1 MDNLQKTPQ
10 DDSVLHHLRMAAI
23 SIRKATSLA
32 LGKARAFCRSVV
44 AVLTPSRL
52 KKNLDPFKPSAS
64 PMKQRSISTMGPQ
77 GLAALVKSYSFAE
90 VDAFKEDFKLRV
102 RDVMDDMIA
111 IKGEKE
117 PELHKKVKSSLLDR
131 IDDCRSLD
139 EVLFFLNDVVPE
151 PYLKRL
157 CMSFLQIGRKTGA
170 DLGLSEQGRLWLE
183 SMIQNVSFEGL
194 KENLFQLL
202 KSELGQSTEW
212 LAEGFK
218 EYTAK
223 ERDLLH
229 SIQAVQD
236 IPEMVLCL
244 DNHFEHCEQY
254 GYLLK
259 LKTLVA
265 RAGFKPRSFKVRA
278 PLLAAGDELGTFKE
292 KFFPHLELIHKNQSE
307 EIDSRSGLI
316 TNQISAL
323 ALNVMKASDINDVFE
338 LIKQEA
344 PSKHAKNLLTA
355 FKEICEE
362 TGDNLQLD
370 PSIRQFLEDRE
381 NCAEDTSLDLN
392 WSHVSQDFE
401 MVAKLKADLMGD
413 LDTII
418 KGIVDECYAKA
429 AQEKVDKEGESASS
443 EKKYV
448 FISYAE
454 VNPEDLPDVK
464 ALKALKT
471 EVERCDSYEDMV
483 AELIKHAP
491 EKYTTPLLRGLGEIY
506 ENLKDPD
513 EELSDSEEVSQAP
526 DYVSDGIHEIF
537 PPVEVDELKDF
548 EVSLDDPQILN
559 KASDSGKKYNLQKVS
574 IGDQLKITMLKATD
588 DSQGE
593 EVLDDKQDFLCDFL
607 FQRDIKKVF
616 KINIKG
622 KEFAISVPTKS
633 YEARHWPTVL
643 KETQS
648 TERLRQLGF
657 NTLSFHK
664 TVLVEIDGVT
674 VPATVMPLFDDLDG
688 QIADHKNAYI
698 LDSFIDDIA
707 AIDQS
712 TGEKFK
718 VEEIPD
724 EEVFYGVLQ
733 HAIEDAGILVKNGIC
748 LDSGSINYQ
757 ILESGDVKLFLS
769 DFPGGIIETN
779 HTNMDLCKAYAS
791 HLVDSFVQCLRK
803 QDCMKFET
811 GHKNPKF
818 MQRLIE
824 LIDLASKGERV
835 PRPPRESS

>member
-10 DDSVLHHLRMAAI
+10 DDSILHHLRMAAI
-23 SIRKATSLA
+23 SISKATFLA

-44 AVLTPSRL
+44 AVLIPSRL

-64 PMKQRSISTMGPQ
+64 PMKQRSITAMEPQ
-77 GLAALVKSYSFAE
+77 RLSALLKSYSFPE
-90 VDAFKEDFKLRV
+90 VDAFKDDFKLRV
-102 RDVMDDMIA
+102 RDVMDDIVA
-111 IKGEKE
+111 IEGDKE
-117 PELHKKVKSSLLDR
+117 LELYEEVKSSLLQR
-131 IDDCRSLD
+131 IDDCKSLD
-139 EVLFFLNDVVPE
+139 EMLVLLNDVVPK

-157 CMSFLQIGRKTGA
+157 CMSFLQIGRETGA
-170 DLGLSEQGRLWLE
+170 DLGLSERGHLWLE
-183 SMIQNVSFEGL
+183 SMIQNESFEGL

-218 EYTAK
+218 QYTAK
-223 ERDLLH
+223 ERSLLH
-229 SIQAVQD
+229 SIQTVED
-236 IPEMVLCL
+236 VPEMVSRL

-259 LKTLVA
+259 LKALVEQ
-265 RAGFKPRSFKVRA
+265 AGFKRGAFKVRA
-278 PLLAAGDELGTFKE
+278 PLLAAGYELGVFKE
-292 KFFPHLELIHKNQSE
+292 TFFPHLELIHKNESE
-307 EIDSRSGLI
+307 QIDSRSGLI
-316 TNQISAL
+316 KNQISAL
-323 ALNVMKASDINDVFE
+323 ALNVMKASNINDVFE

-344 PSKHAKNLLTA
+344 PSKYAKDLLTA

-370 PSIRQFLEDRE
+370 PSTRQFLEDRE

-401 MVAKLKADLMGD
+401 MVAKLKAGLIGD
-413 LDTII
+413 IDTII
-418 KGIVDECYAKA
+418 KGISDECYAKA
-429 AQEKVDKEGESASS
+429 VQDKVVEEGESASS

-448 FISYAE
+448 FVSYAE

-464 ALKALKT
+464 ALRALKAK
-471 EVERCDSYEDMV
+471 VELCDSYEDMIK
-483 AELIKHAP
+483 ELINHAP
-491 EKYTTPLLRGLGEIY
+491 EKYTRPLLHALKEIY
-506 ENLKDPD
+506 GKLKESN

-526 DYVSDGIHEIF
+526 DFVSDSIHEIS

-548 EVSLDDPQILN
+548 EVSLDDAQILN
-559 KASDSGKKYNLQKVS
+559 KARDSEKKYNLKNVS
-574 IGDQLKITMLKATD
+574 IGDQLKITMLKAPNN
-588 DSQGE
+588 SQGE
-593 EVLDDKQDFLCDFL
+593 EVLDDKQDILCDFL

-616 KINIKG
+616 KIKIKG

-633 YEARHWPTVL
+633 YEAMHWPTVL
-643 KETQS
+643 KETQL

-688 QIADHKNAYI
+688 QIADHKNAYV

-707 AIDQS
+707 FIDQS

-718 VEEIPD
+718 AEEIPD
-724 EEVFYGVLQ
+724 EVAFCGVLQ
-733 HAIEDAGILVKNGIC
+733 HAIEDAGILVKNKIC

-769 DFPGGIIETN
+769 DFPRGIIETN
-779 HTNMDLCKAYAS
+779 YTHMDLCKAYAS
-791 HLVDSFVQCLRK
+791 HLVDAFVRCLRK

-811 GHKNPKF
+811 VHKNPRFK
-818 MQRLIE
+818 QKLIE
-824 LIDLASKGERV
+824 LIDLASKGERT

>member
-10 DDSVLHHLRMAAI
+10 DDSILHHLRMAAI
-23 SIRKATSLA
+23 SISKATSLA

-44 AVLTPSRL
+44 AVLIPYRL
-52 KKNLDPFKPSAS
+52 KKNLDSFKPPAS
-64 PMKQRSISTMGPQ
+64 PMKQRSITAMGSQ
-77 GLAALVKSYSFAE
+77 KLSALLKGYSFPE
-90 VDAFKEDFKLRV
+90 VDAFKDDFKLRV
-102 RDVMDDMIA
+102 RDVMDDIVA
-111 IKGEKE
+111 IGGDKE
-117 PELHKKVKSSLLDR
+117 QKLYETVKSSLLQR
-131 IDDCRSLD
+131 IDDCGSLD
-139 EVLFFLNDVVPE
+139 EILVWLNDVVPE

-170 DLGLSEQGRLWLE
+170 DLGLSEQGHLWLE
-183 SMIQNVSFEGL
+183 SMIQNESFEGL
-194 KENLFQLL
+194 KENLFQQL

-218 EYTAK
+218 QYTAK
-223 ERDLLH
+223 ERSLLH
-229 SIQAVQD
+229 SIQTVGD
-236 IPEMVLCL
+236 VPEMVSHL

-259 LKTLVA
+259 LKKLVEK
-265 RAGFKPRSFKVRA
+265 AGFKRGAFRVRA
-278 PLLAAGDELGTFKE
+278 PLLAAGYELGTFKE
-292 KFFPHLELIHKNQSE
+292 KFFLLLELIHKNQSE

-316 TNQISAL
+316 TKQISAL
-323 ALNVMKASDINDVFE
+323 ALNVMKASNINDVFD

-344 PSKHAKNLLTA
+344 PSKYAKDLLTA

-401 MVAKLKADLMGD
+401 MVAKLKAGLIGD
-413 LDTII
+413 IDTII
-418 KGIVDECYAKA
+418 KGIADECYAKA
-429 AQEKVDKEGESASS
+429 VQEKLDKEGESASS

-448 FISYAE
+448 FVSYAE

-464 ALKALKT
+464 ALRALKT

-483 AELIKHAP
+483 TELIKHAP
-491 EKYTTPLLRGLGEIY
+491 EEYTRPLLHGLEEIY
-506 ENLKDPD
+506 EKLKESN
-513 EELSDSEEVSQAP
+513 EELSDPEEVSQAP
-526 DYVSDGIHEIF
+526 DFVSDSIHEIS

-548 EVSLDDPQILN
+548 EVSLDDAQILN
-559 KASDSGKKYNLQKVS
+559 KARDSEKKYNLKNVS
-574 IGDQLKITMLKATD
+574 IGDQLKITMLKAPNN
-588 DSQGE
+588 SQGE
-593 EVLDDKQDFLCDFL
+593 EVLDDKQDVLCDFL

-616 KINIKG
+616 KIKIKG

-707 AIDQS
+707 VIDQS

-718 VEEIPD
+718 AEEIPD
-724 EEVFYGVLQ
+724 EVAFCGVLQ
-733 HAIEDAGILVKNGIC
+733 HAIEDAGILVKNKIC

-757 ILESGDVKLFLS
+757 ILESGDVKLFLP
-769 DFPGGIIETN
+769 DFPRGIIETN
-779 HTNMDLCKAYAS
+779 YTHMDLCKAYAS
-791 HLVDSFVQCLRK
+791 HLVDGFVRCLRK

-811 GHKNPKF
+811 VHKNPRFK
-818 MQRLIE
+818 QKLIE
-824 LIDLASKGERV
+824 LIDLASKGERT
-835 PRPPRESS
+835 PGPPRESS